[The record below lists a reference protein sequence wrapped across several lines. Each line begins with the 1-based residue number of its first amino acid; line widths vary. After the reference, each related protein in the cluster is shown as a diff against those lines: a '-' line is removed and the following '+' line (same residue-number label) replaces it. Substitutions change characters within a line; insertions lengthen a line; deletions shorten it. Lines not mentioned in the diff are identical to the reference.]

1 MRAAL
6 TFPCYSG
13 NMGGGDG
20 EHRDQDQDQEEDQEE
35 DYSNFYYN
43 LLLQDDGAE
52 TFDED
57 LYLERL
63 QRLG

>member
-20 EHRDQDQDQEEDQEE
+20 EHQHQDQEE

>member
-13 NMGGGDG
+13 NMGGGDR
-20 EHRDQDQDQEEDQEE
+20 EQRDQDQEE

>member
-20 EHRDQDQDQEEDQEE
+20 EHRDQEE

>member
-20 EHRDQDQDQEEDQEE
+20 EHRDQDQEE

>member
-1 MRAAL
+1 MPAL

-20 EHRDQDQDQEEDQEE
+20 DHRHQEENQEE

-57 LYLERL
+57 MYLERL

>member
-1 MRAAL
+1 
-6 TFPCYSG
+6 
-13 NMGGGDG
+13 MGGGDG
-20 EHRDQDQDQEEDQEE
+20 EHRDQDQEE

>member
-1 MRAAL
+1 MRATL

-20 EHRDQDQDQEEDQEE
+20 EHRDQDQEEDQDGE

>member
-20 EHRDQDQDQEEDQEE
+20 EHRDQDQDQEED
-35 DYSNFYYN
+35 YSNFYYN

-57 LYLERL
+57 MYLERL

>member
-1 MRAAL
+1 
-6 TFPCYSG
+6 
-13 NMGGGDG
+13 MGGGDG
-20 EHRDQDQDQEEDQEE
+20 EHRDQEEDQDGE